1 MPSEV
6 SLGVRSPKGL
16 LPQSGRQLQLRCP
29 VARVHVMIHKFHLPF
44 HAITGHKLGV
54 TSCADGS
61 GGQIAL
67 RTSPL
72 ASGLPLTCKAL
83 PFAGGASAPYLP
95 GCTRQLLTVRCAHYA
110 EGASRSTFGFVTIVP
125 RYLLGQVMPSHSFAA
140 LTALI
145 VRRVNGFAD
154 RPLPACT
161 GRPHAPRRGIGV
173 RTRQRHLAAAR
184 AKKNLKLCAKQLE
197 VKKFPA
203 PCYSPIVNYTVP
215 SPLEPLTTVFGKG
228 TCVSAP
234 LSAPEKI
241 TIKKTSPGIISK
253 IQSSRL
259 SNIC

>member
-1 MPSEV
+1 MAPGDVAHVPRTPS
-6 SLGVRSPKGL
+6 
-16 LPQSGRQLQLRCP
+16 P
-29 VARVHVMIHKFHLPF
+29 VAEAGLVAEHFRSRARLRRLLVRLRRP
-44 HAITGHKLGV
+44 TPS
-54 TSCADGS
+54 TP
-61 GGQIAL
+61 AL
-67 RTSPL
+67 RATP
-72 ASGLPLTCKAL
+72 
-83 PFAGGASAPYLP
+83 GGAS
-95 GCTRQLLTVRCAHYA
+95 LT
-110 EGASRSTFGFVTIVP
+110 TFGFVTIVP
-125 RYLLGQVMPSHSFAA
+125 RYLLVQVMPSHSFAA

-154 RPLPACT
+154 RPMPACT